1 MKELPFKIS
10 KALGKK
16 QSLKNFGDEAL
27 EPLSSGRSGEK
38 IWESDLSFFPE
49 TSLQGYKQVCFK
61 EGSTTMP
68 SGYLA
73 QKVAYQYWV
82 VD

>member
-10 KALGKK
+10 KSLGKK
-16 QSLKNFGDEAL
+16 QSLKNFGDEVL

-49 TSLQGYKQVCFK
+49 IPLKG
-61 EGSTTMP
+61 
-68 SGYLA
+68 
-73 QKVAYQYWV
+73 
-82 VD
+82 